1 MKACRCDTVFEV
13 QALARIRA
21 HVEAGELSQDD
32 ELDYWDNEERK
43 GRPTNLVTPAKV
55 ERRMPTNR
63 FREFFVILIFSVL
76 LTGMSKGGLSAERQ
90 EVDLIVLGSYVVT
103 MDAEQPII
111 RNGAVA
117 IDRGLIVAVDREDI
131 LRQQF
136 VGREEIG
143 GTGRVLLPG
152 LINGHTHAAM
162 TLFRG
167 VADDLDL
174 MTWLREYIFP
184 LEAKFVD
191 ADFVKVGMQLAC
203 WEMIQSGIATFVDM
217 YFYPDVG
224 AQVVLDCG
232 LRAIIAAPLI
242 DFPSPGFEGWED
254 SFAEGLEFV
263 KRWKGK
269 SERIRPALA
278 PHAPYTVSPEHYLE
292 VLAAAKELKVPITTH
307 ISEDWT
313 EVVDMRKR
321 YGTTSVH
328 HLDQLGLFEVPLIAA
343 HVVWPE
349 KSEIPILAARKVGVI
364 HDPAS
369 NLKTGAGISP
379 VPEMLAAGV
388 RIGLGTDGAASVNDL
403 DLWKEMRLAAL
414 IHKGTNRDATLMPAA
429 TVLRMATLGGAE
441 VLGLENEIGSI
452 TPGKRADLI
461 QVDID
466 SPRLMP
472 LYDIVSHLIY
482 AVEASDVVTTIV
494 SGHVLMREG
503 EVLTLNATEIKTA
516 AARIARR
523 IKAEM
528 AKE

>member
-1 MKACRCDTVFEV
+1 MKACRGDTVLRVPEV
-13 QALARIRA
+13 AKIHA
-21 HVEAGELSQDD
+21 HVEAGELCQDD
-32 ELDYWDNEERK
+32 ELDYWNNGKKK
-43 GRPTNLVTPAKV
+43 GCPINLEMQAEA
-55 ERRMPTNR
+55 ERRMHANR
-63 FREFFVILIFSVL
+63 FREFFAVLVFSVL
-76 LTGMSKGGLSAERQ
+76 LTGMSKGALSGERQ
-90 EVDLIVLGSYVVT
+90 EVDLIVLASYVVT

-117 IDRGLIVAVDREDI
+117 IDQGLVVAVDREDI
-131 LRQQF
+131 LREQF

-143 GTGRVLLPG
+143 GAGRVLLPG

-174 MTWLREYIFP
+174 MTWLQNYIFP

-191 ADFVKVGMQLAC
+191 PDFVRVGMQLAC
-203 WEMIQSGIATFVDM
+203 WEMIQSGITTFVDM

-232 LRAIIAAPLI
+232 LRAVIAAPLI

-269 SERIRPALA
+269 SERIMPALA
-278 PHAPYTVSPEHYLE
+278 PHAPYTVSPDHYLE
-292 VLAAAKELKVPITTH
+292 VLAAAKELNIPITTH
-307 ISEDWT
+307 ISEDYA
-313 EVVDMRKR
+313 EIVDMQKR

-328 HLDQLGLFEVPLIAA
+328 HLDQLGVFDAPLIAA

-349 KSEIPILAARKVGVI
+349 KSEIVILAAKKVGII
-364 HDPAS
+364 HNPAS

-388 RIGLGTDGAASVNDL
+388 RIGLGTDGAASTNDL

-414 IHKGTNRDATLMPAA
+414 IHKGVNRDATLMPAL

-441 VLGLENEIGSI
+441 ALGLENKIGSI

-466 SPRLMP
+466 TPRLMP

-494 SGHVLMREG
+494 SGQVLMREG
-503 EVLTLNATEIKTA
+503 EVLTLNATEIKSA
-516 AARIARR
+516 AAKIARK
-523 IKAEM
+523 IKADI
-528 AKE
+528 AKK

>member
-1 MKACRCDTVFEV
+1 MPTKRLMQFAA
-13 QALARIRA
+13 ALA
-21 HVEAGELSQDD
+21 LM
-32 ELDYWDNEERK
+32 
-43 GRPTNLVTPAKV
+43 VTC
-55 ERRMPTNR
+55 T
-63 FREFFVILIFSVL
+63 
-76 LTGMSKGGLSAERQ
+76 GLSSRERSDEKQ
-90 EVDLIVLGSYVVT
+90 EVDLLILGSYVVT
-103 MDAEQPII
+103 MDEEMPII
-111 RNGAVA
+111 RDGAVA
-117 IDRGLIVAVDREDI
+117 VDRGLIVAVDREDV
-131 LRQQF
+131 LREQF
-136 VGREEIG
+136 VGHEEIG
-143 GTGRVLLPG
+143 GAGRVLLPG
-152 LINGHTHAAM
+152 LINGHAHAAM

-174 MTWLREYIFP
+174 MTWLQNYIFP

-191 ADFVKVGMQLAC
+191 PDFVDVGMQLAC
-203 WEMIQSGIATFVDM
+203 WEMIQSGITTFVDM

-232 LRAIIAAPLI
+232 LRAVIAAPLI

-269 SERIRPALA
+269 SQRIMPALA
-278 PHAPYTVSPEHYLE
+278 PHAPYTVSPKHYLE
-292 VLAAAKELKVPITTH
+292 VLAAARELDIPVTTH
-307 ISEDWT
+307 VSEDYA

-328 HLDQLGLFEVPLIAA
+328 HLDQLGVFDAPLIAA

-349 KSEIPILAARKVGVI
+349 KSEISILAAKKVGVI
-364 HDPAS
+364 HNPAS

-388 RIGLGTDGAASVNDL
+388 RIGLGTDGAASTNDL

-414 IHKGTNRDATLMPAA
+414 IHKGANRDATLMPAS
-429 TVLRMATLGGAE
+429 TVLRLATLGGAE
-441 VLGLENEIGSI
+441 ALGLENEIGSI

-466 SPRLMP
+466 TPRLMP

-494 SGHVLMREG
+494 SGQVLMRDG
-503 EVLTLNATEIKTA
+503 EVLTLNAAEIKA
-516 AARIARR
+516 AAAKIARKIR
-523 IKAEM
+523 AEI
-528 AKE
+528 AQE

>member
-1 MKACRCDTVFEV
+1 MSARRFKQFAG
-13 QALARIRA
+13 ALVLA
-21 HVEAGELSQDD
+21 
-32 ELDYWDNEERK
+32 
-43 GRPTNLVTPAKV
+43 
-55 ERRMPTNR
+55 
-63 FREFFVILIFSVL
+63 VL
-76 LTGMSKGGLSAERQ
+76 LTGLSSGGPAAEKQ
-90 EVDLIVLGSYVVT
+90 EVDLIVLGSFVVT

-111 RNGAVA
+111 RNGAVV
-117 IDRGLIVAVDREDI
+117 IDQGLIVAVDREDI

-191 ADFVKVGMQLAC
+191 PDFVKVGMQLAC
-203 WEMIQSGIATFVDM
+203 WEMIQSGITTFVDM

-232 LRAIIAAPLI
+232 LRAVIAAPLI
-242 DFPSPGFEGWED
+242 DFPSPGFEGWQD

-263 KRWKGK
+263 KRWTGK
-269 SERIRPALA
+269 SERIMPALA

-292 VLAAAKELKVPITTH
+292 VLAAANELNIPITTH
-307 ISEDWT
+307 ISEDYA
-313 EVVDMRKR
+313 EVVDMQKR

-328 HLDQLGLFEVPLIAA
+328 HLDQLGLFDAPLIAA
-343 HVVWPE
+343 HMVWPE
-349 KSEIPILAARKVGVI
+349 KSEIPILAAKKVGVI
-364 HDPAS
+364 HNPVS
-369 NLKTGAGISP
+369 NLKTGAGIAP

-388 RIGLGTDGAASVNDL
+388 RIGLGTDGAASTNDL
-403 DLWKEMRLAAL
+403 DLWKEMRIAAL
-414 IHKGTNRDATLMPAA
+414 IHKGVNRNATVMPAS
-429 TVLRMATLGGAE
+429 TVLRLATLGGAE
-441 VLGLENEIGSI
+441 ALGLEKEIGSI
-452 TPGKRADLI
+452 TPGKKADLI

-494 SGHVLMREG
+494 SGHVLMRDG
-503 EVLTLNATEIKTA
+503 KVLTLNASEIKTA
-516 AARIARR
+516 AARIASK
-523 IKAEM
+523 IKAHI